1 MIRMRKEVPELGWG
15 DFEVLETKMK
25 GWGAACTASSWL
37 RTDTAGTGAPGGLGT
52 ILDRSPF

>member
-1 MIRMRKEVPELGWG
+1 MRKEIPELGWG